1 MASCRTYYVDDAAA
15 VTWSAP
21 PQTARSRWPLPT
33 ARRAVGRSTAAST
46 PSQTRHSFLCDQ
58 GRTSSRFSRLQLFHR
73 ARGPYASVCDAHQQE
88 DQREEKKRNK
98 EKQNKKRTLAGPC
111 GDAVVRRWD
120 TLALMNCMCS
130 KKRRPKDG
138 DIYLPREFSL
148 PSTLVRSSFLFILIF
163 FSSSVLLRRA
173 PWPALPRCARTHART
188 LDEMLHLHMQMD
200 YAGVTRMDVCVT
212 WRRGADVSTLT
223 SFLF

>member
-1 MASCRTYYVDDAAA
+1 MAAQL
-15 VTWSAP
+15 P
-21 PQTARSRWPLPT
+21 PQLHPKLGTVFFAIRTEHPPVSPGSSCSTEPEAPT
-33 ARRAVGRSTAAST
+33 R
-46 PSQTRHSFLCDQ
+46 
-58 GRTSSRFSRLQLFHR
+58 
-73 ARGPYASVCDAHQQE
+73 ASVTHTSRKTSE
-88 DQREEKKRNK
+88 KKKKRNK